1 MAARLTHRASPRS
14 TTRPRPG
21 DFPQTERATHLS
33 EQPHAAQYRQGD
45 VLLVRVEEN
54 VLARP
59 HRSVGRDRGR
69 IVLAYGEA
77 TGHAHAIA
85 DADAELIE
93 LETGERF
100 LVTARGV
107 SLRHEEHAAVELP
120 PGAYRVVRQR
130 EYVPAGA
137 ADDEEEEA
145 DEAPDSRY
153 VED

>member
-1 MAARLTHRASPRS
+1 M
-14 TTRPRPG
+14 
-21 DFPQTERATHLS
+21 
-33 EQPHAAQYRQGD
+33 
-45 VLLVRVEEN
+45 
-54 VLARP
+54 ARP
-59 HRSVGRDRGR
+59 HRSVARDEGR

-107 SLRHEEHAAVELP
+107 SLRHEEHEAVELP
-120 PGAYRVVRQR
+120 PGSYRVVRQR
-130 EYVPAGA
+130 EYVPAPTPDDGET
-137 ADDEEEEA
+137 DEEAEHT
-145 DEAPDSRY
+145 RY

>member
-1 MAARLTHRASPRS
+1 M
-14 TTRPRPG
+14 
-21 DFPQTERATHLS
+21 
-33 EQPHAAQYRQGD
+33 
-45 VLLVRVEEN
+45 LLFRVEED
-54 VLARP
+54 VKSRP
-59 HRSVGRDRGR
+59 HRSVERDDGR

-120 PGAYRVVRQR
+120 PGSYRVVRQR
-130 EYVPAGA
+130 EYAPAPD
-137 ADDEEEEA
+137 DDESGDDTE
-145 DEAPDSRY
+145 DTRY
-153 VED
+153 VAD